1 MVTAPQSNDP
11 KYLHQRAE
19 EARAHTKQM
28 SNAREMMLEIANEY
42 DDLAEKAAVRAAD
55 ETKEG

>member
-1 MVTAPQSNDP
+1 
-11 KYLHQRAE
+11 
-19 EARAHTKQM
+19 M